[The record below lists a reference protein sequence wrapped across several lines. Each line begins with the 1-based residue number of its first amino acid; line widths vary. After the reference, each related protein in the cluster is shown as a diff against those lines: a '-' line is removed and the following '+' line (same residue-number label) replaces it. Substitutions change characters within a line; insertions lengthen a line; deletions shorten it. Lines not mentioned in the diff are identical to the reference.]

1 MHKIDDFVMASCRLN
16 ILQLIGAT
24 QHTEGLHN
32 TKQELL
38 LFAHDNINQILHL
51 GYVSLWQLSKP
62 PTFDLEFDGNKW
74 VTVVNSLNDYI
85 YYELMYANK
94 ADNISV
100 CLARTHDNQFPF
112 ISSLELWP
120 MDDDMYEGMSRDLAW
135 HQSYRVPE
143 LYSFS
148 GQYSSTLNVELQ
160 PTANSTLPPSISAIE
175 VYTASDPLATIGTS
189 EDDSDGLASLVSSLE
204 QLEGWSGDPCPPS
217 NTVWQWLGCSGND
230 PPRVTSLNI
239 SGYGLDG
246 PLPDFSK
253 MEVMETIGLAYNS
266 LDGPI
271 QDFLGNLPHLR
282 VFNVRDN
289 SFSGEIPESV
299 TKSKKKK
306 KIRITQVSI
315 TQRGREERRALVIG
329 LAVGIPLGLTAVYF
343 LVRRKPT
350 PSPKKPEANAEAPAK
365 PTGENIPVGNAG
377 KTDQASLGNGQT
389 MPGPTGQHI
398 PLRNGSGGIDHPSEV
413 PIRDREELYEPI
425 KQHSNKGGPGRA

>member
-1 MHKIDDFVMASCRLN
+1 MEIRVLLFLVFLPLIALSQDTWDWLNIDGGSEISYDARNGLEWKTDEDFISTGKNKMVSISSYNSLGRLN
-16 ILQLIGAT
+16 TLR
-24 QHTEGLHN
+24 
-32 TKQELL
+32 
-38 LFAHDNINQILHL
+38 
-51 GYVSLWQLSKP
+51 
-62 PTFDLEFDGNKW
+62 
-74 VTVVNSLNDYI
+74 
-85 YYELMYANK
+85 

-204 QLEGWSGDPCPPS
+204 QLEGWSGDPCPPN

-253 MEVMETIGLAYNS
+253 MEVMETMSG
-266 LDGPI
+266 I
-271 QDFLGNLPHLR
+271 QQSGWSHSRFLGNLPHLR

-306 KIRITQVSI
+306 KIRSPSPKEEEK
-315 TQRGREERRALVIG
+315 RGALVIG

-350 PSPKKPEANAEAPAK
+350 PSPKKPEANAEAPAR

-398 PLRNGSGGIDHPSEV
+398 PVRNGSGGIDHPPEV
-413 PIRDREELYEPI
+413 PIRDREELYEP
-425 KQHSNKGGPGRA
+425 KTT